1 MQEKAAEDNAAGA
14 ADAANTSTDG
24 GNTGNNDAEEPGKKQ
39 ERAELVAY
47 IKRFH
52 AAHAHTFEQWTPFN
66 NARIGFDKFNELD
79 VDFCKAHGNGN
90 FLHRSLNN
98 SAGPAEDV
106 GDKSTGHDLVV
117 GHIQCALCY
126 RPDTFAQCHQ
136 CNRRCCRRCLEPS
149 GEVEGGW
156 WCKACWGV
164 DIDKVSA
171 KIDVDKIDEAAMLQ
185 VRFALQGELTEEPE
199 LDALA
204 DPSLR
209 NSAEVSVKYG
219 DEGDDE
225 DDKDGDA
232 DGEEDCPPAKR

>member
-1 MQEKAAEDNAAGA
+1 MFFYIKEEAAAGKKRVRKSRA
-14 ADAANTSTDG
+14 KAKEQPPQGQGQPAGVKSLEDGWHTICNTLDAVPTD
-24 GNTGNNDAEEPGKKQ
+24 
-39 ERAELVAY
+39 
-47 IKRFH
+47 
-52 AAHAHTFEQWTPFN
+52 
-66 NARIGFDKFNELD
+66 
-79 VDFCKAHGNGN
+79 
-90 FLHRSLNN
+90 
-98 SAGPAEDV
+98 
-106 GDKSTGHDLVV
+106 
-117 GHIQCALCY
+117 
-126 RPDTFAQCHQ
+126 
-136 CNRRCCRRCLEPS
+136 
-149 GEVEGGW
+149 
-156 WCKACWGV
+156 
-164 DIDKVSA
+164 